1 MGECSL
7 RDDDTTLLDVIT
19 KLLVNV
25 SECVMPEH
33 CSLCTDH
40 DGACLARTLL
50 ALPDHDG
57 VTKHEANL
65 LCAALATACECRS
78 T

>member
-1 MGECSL
+1 VGECSL
-7 RDDDTTLLDVIT
+7 RDDDTALLDVIT

-57 VTKHEANL
+57 VTKHVSVGGQ
-65 LCAALATACECRS
+65 LAVCGTCHCL
-78 T
+78 